1 MQDVRIRSI
10 NPRCNWALHEVN
22 NHSIQ
27 SVKNNEIL
35 YSAGNRLCLYDD
47 NLQQTVYLGS
57 GLSVIHSFVVSNDN
71 KYVGVSASL
80 VGNQNKNN
88 VTILVYDLMAS
99 NSTFTK
105 SSKITYIC
113 EGVEHAN
120 RECKATCIAFSHDA
134 SLLAFSTNYIEVGVL
149 IYDRVLET
157 KMHQISTDKSLIM
170 ELSFHPKD
178 NSRIVT
184 IGTKNHFHFWRCT
197 SKSTFS
203 STINGIH
210 HNNNQIKGIFTFNCH
225 HWLSENHIVVGSN
238 SGFIALIQGSDLQHK
253 IQYPFGSPDQA
264 NKCDVPVCYLSS
276 REDIVVVG
284 SSQNH
289 FALYEVKKVGASGS
303 HGVTAMLVFL
313 VRIKISE
320 INNMLGI
327 QWRLKSNVAL
337 FEAYVPCKHS
347 LYLIDFHG
355 NDYRSVMGNETD
367 HKALHNV
374 DSVCEWTIL
383 RPIKLIRSFHSGSVN
398 FLSIAQRKSQF
409 ASYSNDDKMLHIW
422 DCNRSVSVTSHNF
435 KNERSDL
442 IPTFIDMHPMGNTIL
457 IASDEN
463 VRECIISENKIDE
476 LKVITT
482 KTAFTTANGTP
493 FVNNLPVTL
502 AKYSNGGNLI
512 AIVTGKFAQIYNMVQ
527 LDYDVLD
534 SNGTPRRV
542 MVLGDHT
549 SNITDLC
556 FSFDDQVIFTTSNDG
571 YVFSWKLY
579 ESARSGEYFVKGI
592 PAQSICISPIQDL
605 KRNVVAYYESVDV
618 NVHRKQQPGKRGR
631 LHSILPGSS
640 QKELTSTS
648 VSSNDPDIASAV
660 ARALESQRQLH
671 GNEELKSIDT
681 DQPISNELSVKCKH
695 FLVVWQGN
703 LSSNGKVVCLEA
715 PISSISLGLSES
727 GPDRAEICMIGYTDG
742 RVLISVLPFPLKV
755 IANNIIGTRYDYL
768 NETLCKVLPLHSSNV
783 ICTKI
788 SPSGAWLVSSS
799 QDGSIYLMS
808 TSTRVKEIGD
818 IAEYNNIL
826 DNHYFNMHKEYL
838 VELRHK
844 VDGFDHKLDDVNRE
858 HDRTLS
864 KVSKVSSNTINELES
879 KMNREIKK
887 RDEII
892 LRLREDYI
900 KDTKKLRDDIA
911 QQEVKYKREISELE
925 VYYERKLTQESL
937 YVEKMRQ
944 AYEEF
949 VLNSKMD
956 FVDFQRKSEL
966 KESKMLNE
974 KSEILS
980 DAEKQKGAILQYV
993 EYVNNRHSEILR
1005 ELETAQVIEREKL
1018 KEELDHAASVADSL
1032 QRNNREE
1039 IAKYSRQ
1046 IHNLNI
1052 TIAANENEIMRLKS
1066 DLDWA
1071 NNRIQKL
1078 ESTVQQVTNDLKLRA
1093 EAFDKSEF
1101 KIGEQQQYIHE
1112 LERIRKALTTQLH
1125 TLRQELNPKEEK
1137 LMQVS
1142 EKVHEMDRE
1151 YENLLHSISQKE
1163 SKITQQTSHLHLLQK
1178 QVRELRHTAARKDGA
1193 LKRASK
1199 LLDEYEFSL
1208 QEARFN
1214 SYKKTIII
1222 DGEEKE
1228 LKKKK
1233 NELVEIIAKNEN
1245 MEVSLKRLH
1254 DILQP
1259 YSKNDGSDYDME
1271 KESADAII
1279 ERERHMQ
1286 LLHKNIDGLKS
1297 NLDLTN
1303 TVSTMKITN
1312 QIHDNTTLLQEVNS
1326 MRHEI
1331 RTLVMENQR
1340 LNAKIR
1346 LISIKKKDKN
1356 EDIKDNMNN
1365 NTKDMNTP
1373 ISPTTNI
1380 STKTINAYIEYVGN
1394 NSSHASF
1401 SDSRSLYDG
1410 DINDDMP
1417 STPLTNYASNAAIEG
1432 DIDHLVGAQNV
1443 SAEDKISQL
1452 FVMNSDIIDQ
1462 EQKRKQNLS
1471 GVNNQPVNSST
1482 SKTSSLKLSQSNET
1496 LQFYQQKHK
1505 DEISK
1510 IITNQS
1516 INSDSNSKKSKKIL
1530 PTKMVKKELAGISF
1544 LPSLDFK

>member
-10 NPRCNWALHEVN
+10 TPRCNWALHEVN

-47 NLQQTVYLGS
+47 NLQQTMYLGS
-57 GLSVIHSFVVSNDN
+57 GISVIHSFVVSSDN
-71 KYVGVSASL
+71 KYVAVSASL
-80 VGNQNKNN
+80 VGAQNKNN
-88 VTILVYDLMAS
+88 ITILVYDLMAS
-99 NSTFTK
+99 NSSFTK
-105 SSKITYIC
+105 SSKITHTC
-113 EGVEHAN
+113 EGIEHAS
-120 RECKATCIAFSHDA
+120 RECKATCIAFSTDSA
-134 SLLAFSTNYIEVGVL
+134 LLAFSTNHIEIGVL
-149 IYDRVLET
+149 IYDRVLES
-157 KMHQISTDKSLIM
+157 KIHQISTDKSLIM

-178 NSRIVT
+178 SSRIVT

-197 SKSTFS
+197 SKTTFS

-210 HNNNQIKGIFTFNCH
+210 HNNHQIKGIVTFNCH
-225 HWLSENHIVVGSN
+225 HWISDSHIVVGSN

-253 IQYPFGSPDQA
+253 IQYPFGSPDQT

-276 REDIVVVG
+276 RDDIVIVG

-303 HGVTAMLVFL
+303 HGVSAMLVHL
-313 VRIKISE
+313 VRIKINE
-320 INNMLGI
+320 INNILGI
-327 QWRLKSNVAL
+327 QWRLKSNAAI

-347 LYLIDFHG
+347 LYLIDFRG
-355 NDYRSVMGNETD
+355 NDYRSVMGNETTD
-367 HKALHNV
+367 NKTLHNIE
-374 DSVCEWTIL
+374 SVCEWTTL
-383 RPIKLIRSFHSGSVN
+383 RPTKTIRTFHCGSVN
-398 FLSIAQRKSQF
+398 NLSIAQRKSQF
-409 ASYSNDDKMLHIW
+409 ATYSNDDKMLHIW

-435 KNERSDL
+435 KNERLDL
-442 IPTFIDMHPMGNTIL
+442 IPTYIDLHPTGNTIL

-476 LKVITT
+476 LKVIPT
-482 KTAFTTANGTP
+482 KTAFTTSNGTP
-493 FVNNLPVTL
+493 YVNNLPVTL

-512 AIVTGKFAQIYNMVQ
+512 AIVTGKFAQIYNMLQ

-556 FSFDDQVIFTTSNDG
+556 FSSDDQFIFTTSNDG

-579 ESARSGEYFVKGI
+579 DSVRNSEYFVKGI
-592 PAQSICISPIQDL
+592 PAQSICISPLQDS
-605 KRNVVAYYESVDV
+605 KRNIVAYYESIDV
-618 NVHRKQQPGKRGR
+618 NIHRKQQPGKRGR

-640 QKELTSTS
+640 QKESSTI
-648 VSSNDPDIASAV
+648 SNDPDITSAV
-660 ARALESQRQLH
+660 ARALESQKQIYT
-671 GNEELKSIDT
+671 NEEVKSVDT
-681 DQPISNELSVKCKH
+681 EQVASNELSVKSKH

-703 LSSNGKVVCLEA
+703 LSINGKVICLEA

-727 GPDRAEICMIGYTDG
+727 GPDRSEICMIGYTDG
-742 RVLISVLPFPLKV
+742 RILISILPFPLKV
-755 IANNIIGTRYDYL
+755 VSNNLLNTRHDYL
-768 NETLCKVLPLHSSNV
+768 NETLCKILPLHSSN
-783 ICTKI
+783 IISTKI
-788 SPSGAWLVSSS
+788 SPSGAWLISCS

-808 TSTRVKEIGD
+808 TSNRVKEIGD

-826 DNHYFNMHKEYL
+826 DNHYFSMQKEYL
-838 VELRHK
+838 LELRHK

-858 HDRTLS
+858 HDRSIS
-864 KVSKVSSNTINELES
+864 KANKISLNTINELEA
-879 KMNREIKK
+879 KMVREVKK

-900 KDTKKLRDDIA
+900 KDTKKLREDLV
-911 QQEVKYKREISELE
+911 QQETKYKREISELE

-974 KSEILS
+974 KTSILS

-1005 ELETAQVIEREKL
+1005 ELEAAQVIEREKL
-1018 KEELDHAASVADSL
+1018 KEELDQAASIADSL

-1052 TIAANENEIMRLKS
+1052 NVAANENEIMRLKS

-1078 ESTVQQVTNDLKLRA
+1078 ELTLQQVTNDLKLRT

-1142 EKVHEMDRE
+1142 EKVYEMDRE

-1163 SKITQQTSHLHLLQK
+1163 AKITQQTSHLHLLQK
-1178 QVRELRHTAARKDGA
+1178 QVRELRHIAARKDGA

-1214 SYKKTIII
+1214 SYKKTIVI

-1228 LKKKK
+1228 MKKKR

-1254 DILQP
+1254 DILHP
-1259 YSKNDGSDYDME
+1259 YSKNDGSDYDIE
-1271 KESADAII
+1271 KESADATI

-1297 NLDLTN
+1297 NLDLTT
-1303 TVSTMKITN
+1303 TVSTMKMTN

-1331 RTLVMENQR
+1331 RTLFMENQR
-1340 LNAKIR
+1340 LNAKIK
-1346 LISIKKKDKN
+1346 LMNIKKKDKN
-1356 EDIKDNMNN
+1356 EDDIKDNISNYP
-1365 NTKDMNTP
+1365 TP
-1373 ISPTTNI
+1373 KEIISPTNI
-1380 STKTINAYIEYVGN
+1380 STKTLNAYIDYVG

-1410 DINDDMP
+1410 DINDEIP
-1417 STPLTNYASNAAIEG
+1417 STPLTNNAYNAIESG
-1432 DIDHLVGAQNV
+1432 IEHLVGNNDS
-1443 SAEDKISQL
+1443 SAEEKISQL
-1452 FVMNSDIIDQ
+1452 FAMNMNII
-1462 EQKRKQNLS
+1462 EQDHERKQNSASLN
-1471 GVNNQPVNSST
+1471 VERANSTNSRN
-1482 SKTSSLKLSQSNET
+1482 SSLKLSESNET

-1505 DEISK
+1505 EIISK
-1510 IITNQS
+1510 TATNNIIN
-1516 INSDSNSKKSKKIL
+1516 NDSNVKRNKKNFPNKA
-1530 PTKMVKKELAGISF
+1530 VKKELAGKTF
-1544 LPSLDFK
+1544 LPSLDLK

>member
-47 NLQQTVYLGS
+47 SLQQTVYLGS
-57 GLSVIHSFVVSNDN
+57 GISVIHSFVVSNDN

-80 VGNQNKNN
+80 AGNKNKNN
-88 VTILVYDLMAS
+88 VTILVYDLMVS

-113 EGVEHAN
+113 EGIDHPN
-120 RECKATCIAFSHDA
+120 RECKATCIAFSHDS
-134 SLLAFSTNYIEVGVL
+134 SLLAFSTNYIDIGVL
-149 IYDRVLET
+149 IYDRILET
-157 KMHQISTDKSLIM
+157 KMHQISIDKSLVM

-197 SKSTFS
+197 SKTTFS

-210 HNNNQIKGIFTFNCH
+210 HNNNQIKGIVTFNCH

-238 SGFIALIQGSDLQHK
+238 SGFIALIQGADLQHK
-253 IQYPFGSPDQA
+253 IHYPFGSPDQA

-313 VRIKISE
+313 VRIKINE
-320 INNMLGI
+320 INCMLGI

-337 FEAYVPCKHS
+337 FEAYVPCKNS

-355 NDYRSVMGNETD
+355 NDYRSVMGNETTE
-367 HKALHNV
+367 HKAVYNI
-374 DSVCEWTIL
+374 DSVCEWTTL

-409 ASYSNDDKMLHIW
+409 ASYSSDDKMLNIW

-435 KNERSDL
+435 KNERPDL
-442 IPTFIDMHPMGNTIL
+442 VPTYIDMHPIGNTIL

-476 LKVITT
+476 LKVIPT

-534 SNGTPRRV
+534 STGTPRRV

-556 FSFDDQVIFTTSNDG
+556 FSFDDRVIFTTSNDG

-592 PAQSICISPIQDL
+592 PAQSVCISPIQDL
-605 KRNVVAYYESVDV
+605 KCHIVAYYESVDV
-618 NVHRKQQPGKRGR
+618 NIHRKQQPGKRGR

-640 QKELTSTS
+640 QKEPTSS
-648 VSSNDPDIASAV
+648 ISSIDPDVASAV
-660 ARALESQRQLH
+660 ARALESQKQSH
-671 GNEELKSIDT
+671 GNEEIKSVDN
-681 DQPISNELSVKCKH
+681 DQSNSNDLSIKCKH

-703 LSSNGKVVCLEA
+703 LSLNGKVVCLEA

-742 RVLISVLPFPLKV
+742 RILISVLPFPLKV
-755 IANNIIGTRYDYL
+755 VSNNLLATRYDYL
-768 NETLCKVLPLHSSNV
+768 NETLCRVLPLHSSNV

-826 DNHYFNMHKEYL
+826 DNHYFNIDKEYL
-838 VELRHK
+838 LELRQK

-858 HDRTLS
+858 HDRTSS
-864 KVSKVSSNTINELES
+864 KVNKVSLNTINELEA
-879 KMNREIKK
+879 KMSREVKK

-900 KDTKKLRDDIA
+900 RDTKKLRDDIT
-911 QQEVKYKREISELE
+911 QQEIKYKREISELE
-925 VYYERKLTQESL
+925 VFYERKLTQESL

-1018 KEELDHAASVADSL
+1018 KEELDHAANVADSL

-1052 TIAANENEIMRLKS
+1052 NIAANENEIMRLKS

-1078 ESTVQQVTNDLKLRA
+1078 ESTLQQVTSDLKLRV
-1093 EAFDKSEF
+1093 EAYDKNEF

-1137 LMQVS
+1137 LMQVN

-1178 QVRELRHTAARKDGA
+1178 QVRELRHNAAKKDGA

-1214 SYKKTIII
+1214 SYKKTIVV

-1228 LKKKK
+1228 MKKKK
-1233 NELVEIIAKNEN
+1233 NELVEIISKNEN

-1286 LLHKNIDGLKS
+1286 LLHKSIDGLKS

-1303 TVSTMKITN
+1303 TVSSIKMTN

-1346 LISIKKKDKN
+1346 LISIKKHDKN
-1356 EDIKDNMNN
+1356 EDSKDNSNY
-1365 NTKDMNTP
+1365 NTQDMRTP
-1373 ISPTTNI
+1373 ISPATNI
-1380 STKTINAYIEYVGN
+1380 STKTLSAYIEYIGN
-1394 NSSHASF
+1394 DSSHVSF

-1410 DINDDMP
+1410 DINDDIP
-1417 STPLTNYASNAAIEG
+1417 PTQLTNNASNAGIEG
-1432 DIDHLVGAQNV
+1432 YIDHLVGAHNV
-1443 SAEDKISQL
+1443 SADDKISQL
-1452 FVMNSDIIDQ
+1452 FVMNMDIIDK
-1462 EQKRKQNLS
+1462 EQKTNLNLS
-1471 GVNNQPVNSST
+1471 GVNNQPVNSSN
-1482 SKTSSLKLSQSNET
+1482 SKNSSLKLSESNET

-1505 DEISK
+1505 EEIGK
-1510 IITNQS
+1510 IVTNCG
-1516 INSDSNSKKSKKIL
+1516 INSDSNNKKSKKIVS
-1530 PTKMVKKELAGISF
+1530 TKIAKKELTGKTF
-1544 LPSLDFK
+1544 FPSLDLK